1 MTIMRIARIATFGI
15 IALAAFHVTTGR
27 ATAQFIGPYSGF
39 GYGGFG
45 GFDYGGFGGFG
56 YGGFG
61 PRFGGGY
68 FGYPGA
74 FGSFWTNGRTLYG
87 PPVATGAPIPGS
99 FGGSDAS
106 YNYSSPGSYSPFFWN
121 GNLGV
126 AGASRDFP
134 PVAVPADYNGP
145 RFATRDVRRRYAQDK
160 ANPQGAIDRAYR
172 DAGRMNPR

>member
-1 MTIMRIARIATFGI
+1 MTNMRIARIATFGI
-15 IALAAFHVTTGR
+15 IALAALHVTTGR
-27 ATAQFIGPYSGF
+27 AAAQFIGPYSGY

-45 GFDYGGFGGFG
+45 GYG

-61 PRFGGGY
+61 PRYGGGY

-74 FGSFWTNGRTLYG
+74 FGSFWTNGRSLYG

-106 YNYSSPGSYSPFFWN
+106 YNTSSPGSYSPYFWN
-121 GNLGV
+121 GTLGV

-134 PVAVPADYNGP
+134 PMAPSNYNGP
-145 RFATRDVRRRYAQDK
+145 RFATRDVKRRYAQDK
-160 ANPQGAIDRAYR
+160 ANPQAAIERAYR
-172 DAGRMNPR
+172 DAGRPNPR

>member
-1 MTIMRIARIATFGI
+1 MTNMRIARIATFGI

-27 ATAQFIGPYSGF
+27 ATAQFIGPYSGY

-45 GFDYGGFGGFG
+45 GYGFGGFGGYG

-61 PRFGGGY
+61 PRYGGGY

-74 FGSFWTNGRTLYG
+74 FGSFWTNGRSLYG
-87 PPVATGAPIPGS
+87 PPVATGAPVPGS

-106 YNYSSPGSYSPFFWN
+106 YNTSSPGSYSPFFWN
-121 GNLGV
+121 GTLGV

-134 PVAVPADYNGP
+134 PLAPANYNGP
-145 RFATRDVRRRYAQDK
+145 RFATRDVKRRYAQDK
-160 ANPQGAIDRAYR
+160 ANPQSAIDRAYR